1 MTNPP
6 EKATGRTLAGRC
18 LCGAIH
24 YAVKDEFVYALNCH
38 CSNCR
43 RATGSAFKP
52 FAGIERDKLGIA
64 KGADNLLIFGNASD
78 GDVRCNACGSL
89 LYSVVR
95 GGAFVHVTL
104 GTLVDEP
111 AIRPAAHIFV
121 GSKAR
126 WFAITDHLPQY
137 DEHAGAARAA
147 GGESGRETNP
157 ATIHLVFGPQGAGK
171 STYSLELAQRIGG
184 IRFSIDDWMGELY
197 GPDLPKPLNV
207 AWIMERVAR
216 CERRIWT
223 TASAVA
229 RGGGSVVL
237 DLGFMKVRNRSEFV
251 ALAAANQHP
260 VQLHVVTAPRDVRRS
275 RVINRNAGKGRTFS
289 FEVTPSMFDYME
301 KEFEPPTEP
310 ELATAIVFDSK

>member
-1 MTNPP
+1 MNFVHCLNET
-6 EKATGRTLAGRC
+6 TTLR
-18 LCGAIH
+18 
-24 YAVKDEFVYALNCH
+24 VYARLLN
-38 CSNCR
+38 
-43 RATGSAFKP
+43 A
-52 FAGIERDKLGIA
+52 KLGITS
-64 KGADNLLIFGNASD
+64 GVDNLLIFGDAND

-126 WFAITDHLPQY
+126 WFAITDDLPQY
-137 DEHAGAARAA
+137 EEHAGVPRAA
-147 GGESGRETNP
+147 GGESGRETNL

-171 STYSLELAQRIGG
+171 STYAHELAERIGG
-184 IRFSIDDWMGELY
+184 VRFSIDDWMGELY

-207 AWIMERVAR
+207 AWIMERVRR
-216 CERRIWT
+216 CEKRIWT
-223 TASAVA
+223 TASAVVQ
-229 RGGGSVVL
+229 GGGNVVL
-237 DLGFMKVRNRSEFV
+237 DLGFMKVRNRSEF
-251 ALAAANQHP
+251 AGLAAANQHP
-260 VQLHVVTAPRDVRRS
+260 VQLHFVTAPHDVRRS
-275 RVINRNAGKGRTFS
+275 RVVNRNTEKGRTFS
-289 FEVTPSMFDYME
+289 FEVTPPMFDYME